1 MNVLLDFA
9 LAVLVLVVCSSSFP
23 STIDLK
29 PTISLIGPAQDF
41 RGKRFD
47 SGASLIGSCLSLRGG
62 TNTGTANK
70 ANSTDTKTYSDK
82 AKHGDKHSEGH
93 DKQSK
98 GKYSKGKK

>member
-62 TNTGTANK
+62 TANK